1 MKYRQKG
8 YNCLWPWE
16 IETWRIGEKVPEWL
30 SDIALVEFIDGE
42 GNITLRTR
50 SISNGGYEIL
60 QAGIDKAITLV
71 RVNKKED
78 FVFIPSRSI
87 PPKQFSRFELNNFPL
102 SPSSISLSQLALLYD
117 VIDK

>member
-16 IETWRIGEKVPEWL
+16 IETWKMGEKVPEWL

-50 SISNGGYEIL
+50 SINNGGYEIL

-78 FVFIPSRSI
+78 FVFIPSRSTL
-87 PPKQFSRFELNNFPL
+87 PKQLSRFELSDFSSLPL
-102 SPSSISLSQLALLYD
+102 SISPSQLKLLYD
-117 VIDK
+117 VVDK